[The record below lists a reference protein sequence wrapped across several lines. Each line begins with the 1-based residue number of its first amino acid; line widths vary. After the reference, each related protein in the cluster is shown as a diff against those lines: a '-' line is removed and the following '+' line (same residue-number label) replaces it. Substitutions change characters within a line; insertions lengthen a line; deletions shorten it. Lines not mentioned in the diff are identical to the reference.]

1 MAATPRVFRVKSGT
15 PAVEL
20 GSAVAHALADGRRVE
35 MRAIGPS
42 AVNQAAKAV
51 PIAQGY
57 LAQRG
62 LTVITMIAFTDAVV
76 AEGNISALAFTVEA
90 VGGWGTEAR
99 REAVL
104 TR

>member
-1 MAATPRVFRVKSGT
+1 MAATRMFRVKSGT

-20 GSAVAHALADGRRVE
+20 GSAVAHALADGGTVE

-62 LTVITMIAFTDAVV
+62 LTVVTTISFADATV
-76 AEGNISALAFTVEA
+76 AEGSISALAFTVVA
-90 VGGWGTEAR
+90 VSGWGMDAR
-99 REAVL
+99 RDAVL

>member
-1 MAATPRVFRVKSGT
+1 MASPRVFRVKSGT

-20 GSAVAHALADGRRVE
+20 GSAVAHALADGRTVE

-62 LTVITMIAFTDAVV
+62 LTVVTTIAFADAQV

-90 VGGWGTEAR
+90 VGGWGTAARHEA
-99 REAVL
+99 AL